1 MHKPRAPNSTP
12 PFRPIV
18 SSIGTYNYGLVKYL
32 STSPPT
38 SYSILIH
45 CFRFLH
51 FCEGINDLSLH
62 GMFMVSFDVE
72 SLFTNIPL
80 DDCINLAVKYI
91 TEGNPGLKLSKN
103 ELKRLFEFATKE
115 THFLFNGNFYDQV
128 DSVAMGSPLPLFSP
142 ISLWVT
148 MRIYGWINMGI
159 QRYYSIVAT

>member
-1 MHKPRAPNSTP
+1 
-12 PFRPIV
+12 
-18 SSIGTYNYGLVKYL
+18 
-32 STSPPT
+32 
-38 SYSILIH
+38 
-45 CFRFLH
+45 
-51 FCEGINDLSLH
+51 
-62 GMFMVSFDVE
+62 MVSFDVE

-80 DDCINLAVKYI
+80 DDCTNLAVKYI

-115 THFLFNGNFYDQV
+115 THFLFNVNFYDQV

-159 QRYYSIVAT
+159 QRYYSIVATYTIHFAFSTLNGMHSFSSITSTINTPIYALQ

>member
-1 MHKPRAPNSTP
+1 
-12 PFRPIV
+12 
-18 SSIGTYNYGLVKYL
+18 
-32 STSPPT
+32 
-38 SYSILIH
+38 
-45 CFRFLH
+45 
-51 FCEGINDLSLH
+51 
-62 GMFMVSFDVE
+62 MVSFDVE
-72 SLFTNIPL
+72 SLFTNISL

-115 THFLFNGNFYDQV
+115 THFLFKSNFHDQV
-128 DSVAMGSPLPLFSP
+128 DGVAMGSPLPLLSP